1 MVDIVS
7 EIIIQDRPVSLSIQF
22 PVDRVEI
29 DGFVLDVKPFDHIV
43 DNRLFFDDLVVDLKG
58 KGVGVLDPAFLS
70 PSPVSEPN
78 FLRGLDEIVFADPV
92 NRHP

>member
-43 DNRLFFDDLVVDLKG
+43 DNRLFSMILLLISKAKG
-58 KGVGVLDPAFLS
+58 WVFLTQLS
-70 PSPVSEPN
+70 
-78 FLRGLDEIVFADPV
+78 
-92 NRHP
+92 